1 MANLAIS
8 ESPFSQRY
16 SASLRRFLR
25 WLTRPQVVLALI
37 MLVIMFYM
45 VIIPLY
51 KLVETTA
58 TWQLVDESR
67 IEGAVEGELTLYHW
81 KRMLTGFFGTIYT
94 YTPLKHSMTIA
105 IGTTLLAFFIGG
117 SLAWLVVRTDMPGRK
132 LINQLAVLP
141 YIMPSWTLA
150 QAWLVLFKNR
160 TQGGAPGLFEY
171 IVGQSPPDWLSYGPV
186 PIIICVALHY
196 YTFFFLF
203 VSAAL
208 MSIDSNLEEAG
219 ELMGANRWRILRKI
233 TLPLVLPALLSGV
246 IMTFSKSMGT
256 FGTPNIL
263 GSPIKYY
270 VVSTMMRGSLQAG
283 DKADSFVL
291 AIVLIMFSI
300 VTISLNQRL
309 VGTRRSYETIGGRG
323 FVAMPSK
330 LRNWK
335 NILLISVVIFQLAV
349 LLIPMGLLTYDTFLL
364 RSGDFSFDN
373 LTLQNWIGEPNPSYN
388 DGEPGVLLNPRIWKA
403 AWNSIKLALYTA
415 FFTALLGVLLG
426 YSIVKGRGTRLSK
439 LVDQLAY
446 LPYVIPGI
454 AFGAVYI
461 AMFSRPLGPISLFGL
476 TIGPYSLYGTF
487 ALLVIVSIADKLP
500 YSSRSGVSAM
510 MQVGRELE
518 EAAQLAGASVWQRFK
533 RVIFPLTSAGFVSGF
548 LLTFI
553 TVMRELSLIILLVT
567 RETQVLA
574 SQTMRY
580 IESGRDQMANIVVIM
595 LILITVTG
603 NLILG
608 RFRGGSLKKGLG
620 M

>member
-1 MANLAIS
+1 MAVIS
-8 ESPFSQRY
+8 ETSRPAIEKWIAVS
-16 SASLRRFLR
+16 RRFVH
-25 WLTRPQVVLALI
+25 WLTKPQVVLSLI

-45 VIIPLY
+45 VIVPLY
-51 KLVETTA
+51 KLVETTI
-58 TWQLVDESR
+58 TWQLVDVSR
-67 IEGAVEGELTLYHW
+67 IPGAVEGELTLYHW
-81 KRMLTGFFGTIYT
+81 KRMLTGFFSQIYT
-94 YTPLKHSMTIA
+94 YTPLQHSLTIA
-105 IGTTLLAFFIGG
+105 VGTVLLAFTIGG
-117 SLAWLVVRTDMPGRK
+117 GLAWLVVRTDMPGRK
-132 LINQLAVLP
+132 VINQLAVMP

-150 QAWLVLFKNR
+150 QAWLVAFKNR
-160 TQGGAPGLFEY
+160 TQGGSPGLVEY
-171 IVGQSPPDWLSYGPV
+171 ILGQSPPDWLSYGPV

-219 ELMGANRWRILRKI
+219 ELMGANRGRILRKI

-246 IMTFSKSMGT
+246 IMTFSKAMGT

-270 VVSTMMRGSLQAG
+270 VISTMMRGSLAAG
-283 DKADSFVL
+283 DRADSFVL

-309 VGTRRSYETIGGRG
+309 IGTRRSYETIGGRG
-323 FVAMPSK
+323 FVATASK

-335 NILLISVVIFQLAV
+335 KIILIIVILFQLTV
-349 LLIPMGLLTYDTFLL
+349 LVVPLGLLTYDTFLL
-364 RSGDFSFDN
+364 RTGDFSFDN
-373 LTLQNWIGEPNPSYN
+373 LTLQNWIGEANPKYN

-403 AWNSIKLALYTA
+403 AWNSIRLALYTA
-415 FFTALLGVLLG
+415 FFTALLGVFLG
-426 YSIVKGRGTRLSK
+426 YAIVKGRGTRLSK

-461 AMFSRPLGPISLFGL
+461 AMFAKPMGPLP
-476 TIGPYSLYGTF
+476 SLYGTF

-518 EAAQLAGASVWQRFK
+518 EAAQIAGASVWHRF
-533 RVIFPLTSAGFVSGF
+533 RRIIFPLTNAGFVSGF

-553 TVMRELSLIILLVT
+553 TVMRELSLVILLVT

-580 IESGRDQMANIVVIM
+580 IEAGRDQMANIVV
-595 LILITVTG
+595 LILIFITVSG
-603 NLILG
+603 NLIIG
-608 RFRGGSLKKGLG
+608 RFRGGSLKRGLG